1 MKRKKKQFFNQ
12 NNEVI
17 EKAEERKK
25 TDVVYITP
33 RVKEQTDVFSF
44 KVFLTNL
51 ILFCF
56 IVVLGVQFYVVYNF
70 DVSDETKALYDTIAF
85 DLTYL
90 SSEYILEVVSYNEND
105 YLYYENVKLFNV
117 FNEFVETSLDN
128 GVKYTLYNDS
138 GNQEVSLAISI
149 YDSKIYSYTSKSNV
163 KEYNYFDLIFG
174 DVTSDDL
181 ISEYLINNNINNE
194 YEFLIS
200 LNSDDFDTNLL
211 SDLNELKTNY
221 AIGNLINDLFT
232 DGDKT
237 LITGEYIG
245 YIDEYTFNDVI
256 TTNIV
261 LIKNEIVYNF
271 TINNSDYYTTNEID
285 NIINSI
291 IVE

>member
-33 RVKEQTDVFSF
+33 RVKEKTDVFSF
-44 KVFLTNL
+44 KVFLINL

-200 LNSDDFDTNLL
+200 LNSDDFDINLL